1 MKRIP
6 TSRLGIAQGSQVM
19 FSDFAD
25 GGAMW
30 TGTGERESRHRVR
43 FAEPFAEAPSVMVGL
58 SMWDIDHAHNPRM
71 DISAERITARGF
83 ELVFRTWQDSR
94 VARVRA
100 DWIAL
105 GPVLDDDLWE
115 VE

>member
-6 TSRLGIAQGSQVM
+6 TSRLGIEQGSQMM

-30 TGTGERESRHRVR
+30 TGTGERESRQAVKFEEG
-43 FAEPFAEAPSVMVGL
+43 FAAAPNVMVGL

-71 DISAERITARGF
+71 DLRAEHITTSGF

-105 GPVLDDDLWE
+105 GPVRDDDLWD